1 MEGYVDIKYKH
12 STEGVDW
19 DAVAQLFQQVGW
31 GCRAPKELAQAFRQ
45 SSHVRFAF
53 ADQQLV
59 GFGRTVD
66 DGRYYALIVDLVVA
80 PAFQGKGIGSRILT
94 ELRDDL
100 ESYFFTTLTSAVGKE
115 GFYLKQGWLPQQTAF
130 IWPRSE
136 RQQQDHATSLN
147 IVKDQPI

>member
-1 MEGYVDIKYKH
+1 MEIRYAH
-12 STEGVDW
+12 STEGIDW

-31 GCRAPKELAQAFRQ
+31 GVRAPEALEQAFRQ

-94 ELRDDL
+94 ELRAAL
-100 ESYFFTTLTSAVGKE
+100 EGYFFTTLTSAVGKE
-115 GFYLKQGWLPQQTAF
+115 GFYLKQGWLPQKTAF
-130 IWPRSE
+130 IWPKSE
-136 RQQQDHATSLN
+136 YQRQDHATSLN
-147 IVKDQPI
+147 IIEEQST